1 MISFYLSGT
10 TFVISGI
17 ASGSRDGEFAIDLY
31 CNESTRIIMRLN
43 VKFGEKVVVRTAQRI
58 DNK

>member
-1 MISFYLSGT
+1 MIC
-10 TFVISGI
+10 GI

-31 CNESTRIIMRLN
+31 TNESTQIVMRLN

-58 DNK
+58 DSK